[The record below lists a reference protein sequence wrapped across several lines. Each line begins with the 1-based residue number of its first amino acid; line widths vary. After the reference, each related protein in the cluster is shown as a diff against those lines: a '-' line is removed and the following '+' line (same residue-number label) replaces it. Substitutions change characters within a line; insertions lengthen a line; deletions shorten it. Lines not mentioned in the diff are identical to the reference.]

1 MKNLL
6 FSTLAV
12 CLAVLQVN
20 AQTRYLD
27 EVFDEVTVTTDVV
40 YGQNITVITALQG
53 LPPMMEDLKCDIY
66 EPTGDTETER
76 PLLLIFHTGNF
87 LPPYVNGGALGTK
100 SDNWEVEMATRY
112 AKMGYVVASC
122 DYRLGWNPL
131 AATQEERTLQL
142 IQAAYRGVQ
151 DSRTAVRFFRKSN
164 AENGNPCLLYTS
176 PSPRDRG

>member
-6 FSTLAV
+6 FSALAV

-87 LPPYVNGGALGTK
+87 LPPREWWSARHQVG
-100 SDNWEVEMATRY
+100 
-112 AKMGYVVASC
+112 
-122 DYRLGWNPL
+122 
-131 AATQEERTLQL
+131 
-142 IQAAYRGVQ
+142 
-151 DSRTAVRFFRKSN
+151 
-164 AENGNPCLLYTS
+164 
-176 PSPRDRG
+176 